1 MTRERSFTT
10 THMWH
15 NSIGSECECEV
26 EVTYTFHHGCKA
38 TLVDPGEPDSVEV
51 VSVVPVIS
59 DYDPGDIDLEAFA
72 DECMAEYADLLA
84 DAAKWRA
91 AAHRDD
97 RMMERF

>member
-15 NSIGSECECEV
+15 NSVGSECECKV
-26 EVTYTFHHGCKA
+26 EVTYTFHRGCKP

-51 VSVVPVIS
+51 VSVTPVTS
-59 DYDPGDIDLEAFA
+59 DYDPGKIDLDAFA

-84 DAAKWRA
+84 DAAERRA
-91 AAHRDD
+91 EARRDD
-97 RMMERF
+97 LMMERF